1 MAKYP
6 IEKYNIA
13 IHQHKDYG
21 TVETIAWSTYAGK
34 VVRGKAICHIEDT
47 YNEQKGIK
55 LAVARCAERIA
66 LKRQARAEK
75 LLAKAQHQMQVAQK
89 YLIDMTNYADD
100 ARLEV
105 TNAKAEVADILS
117 KM

>member
-1 MAKYP
+1 MKYP
-6 IEKYNIA
+6 VEKYRVVV
-13 IHQHKDYG
+13 HQHPDYH
-21 TVETIAWSTYAGK
+21 TTEIIAMSTYAGETVK
-34 VVRGKAICHIEDT
+34 GKAICHIEDT
-47 YNEQKGIK
+47 YDEQKGIK

-75 LLAKAQHQMQVAQK
+75 LLAKAQRQMNAAQK

-100 ARLEV
+100 ARIEV
-105 TNAKAEVADILS
+105 ANAKAEVADILS